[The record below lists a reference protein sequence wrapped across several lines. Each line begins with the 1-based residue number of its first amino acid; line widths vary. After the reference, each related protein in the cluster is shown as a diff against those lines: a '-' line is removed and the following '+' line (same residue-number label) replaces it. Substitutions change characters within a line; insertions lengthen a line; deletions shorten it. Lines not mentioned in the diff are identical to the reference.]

1 MGWGLATAV
10 AIIILFLLYE
20 IDKFR
25 ELLTDIRDSLANI
38 ESHFVGEDE
47 D

>member
-1 MGWGLATAV
+1 MGWGVAAAV
-10 AIIILFLLYE
+10 AIIMFFLLYE

-25 ELLTDIRDSLANI
+25 DLLTDIRDSLANI
-38 ESHFVGEDE
+38 ESHFVGEEE